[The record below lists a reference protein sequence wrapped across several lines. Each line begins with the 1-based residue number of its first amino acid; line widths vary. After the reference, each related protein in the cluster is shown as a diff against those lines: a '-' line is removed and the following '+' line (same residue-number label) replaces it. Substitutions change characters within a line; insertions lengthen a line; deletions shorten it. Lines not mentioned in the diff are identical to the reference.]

1 MSEDALSSTLS
12 GALVALVTWLDEE
25 NVPNAIIGG
34 VGVSLAAQP
43 RFTQDI
49 DAVLW
54 IDSGQW
60 EALIE
65 SAVEHGFS
73 LRERDAIAFARRV
86 RVLLLKHEDSG
97 VEIDL
102 SLGALPFERELID
115 RAEFFVVHAVTVKV
129 ATPEDL
135 IVTKAVAQRAK
146 DIVDIE
152 TILNVREDLDLSRV
166 RSWVRQFADAL
177 ETPEI
182 FDTLERLLLRKQKL
196 KRRKPRR

>member
-34 VGVSLAAQP
+34 VGVSLTAQP
-43 RFTQDI
+43 RFTHDI

-54 IDSGQW
+54 IDSGRW

-73 LRERDAIAFARRV
+73 LREPDAIAFARRA
-86 RVLLLKHEDSG
+86 RMLLLKHENSG
-97 VEIDL
+97 VEVDL

-115 RAEFFVVHAVTVKV
+115 RAEVFVINAITVKV

-177 ETPEI
+177 ETPEV

-196 KRRKPRR
+196 KRRAPRR